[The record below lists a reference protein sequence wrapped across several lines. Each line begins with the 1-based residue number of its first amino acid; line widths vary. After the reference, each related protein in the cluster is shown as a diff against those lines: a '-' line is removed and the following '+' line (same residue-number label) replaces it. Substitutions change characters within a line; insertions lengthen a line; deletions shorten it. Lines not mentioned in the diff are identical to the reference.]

1 MTIPDYGTPPPSDA
15 AAVDIPSDVPDRGGA
30 LHVLELLSD
39 ILELLTDDESEQN
52 CALPCFCR
60 VAVYPGL
67 EVPWDSCSTACGSG
81 CDGQL
86 WGAIQGITRVPGGSN
101 AGNGGCQSYTFTAQ
115 VGAVR
120 CAAKMRDDDT
130 NPFPPVEAV
139 QNDAIRQAID
149 ADGIR
154 WAITCCPNRPQR
166 LRDAGIVLESWAPL
180 GPQDC
185 VGGAWTITGR
195 VDVCC

>member
-1 MTIPDYGTPPPSDA
+1 MSAGLDVSP
-15 AAVDIPSDVPDRGGA
+15 DIPVRGGA
-30 LHVLELLSD
+30 VHVIELLSD
-39 ILELLTDDESEQN
+39 ILELLTDGESEDN

-67 EVPWDSCSTACGSG
+67 EVPWDSCGSACGE
-81 CDGQL
+81 CEGQL

-115 VGAVR
+115 IGAVR
-120 CAAKMRDDDT
+120 CAAKMIDDDR
-130 NPFPPVEAV
+130 NPFPTIEAV

-149 ADGIR
+149 ADGIQH
-154 WAITCCPNRPQR
+154 ALTCCPARSQAIK
-166 LRDAGIVLESWAPL
+166 DAGIVLESWLPL